1 MKDNESEVRL
11 NVLDLL
17 VLIAKWHKLFI
28 VNFILV
34 AIIASIVSLLLPKW
48 YSATA
53 VILPPK
59 SSSGIPSF
67 LTSDLVNVAMD
78 FGLDVP
84 GKDIY
89 QTILGSRTIR
99 ERIIKR
105 FNLREKWEVSEKALF
120 EDVIN
125 MLNGHLT
132 VQELDNKSIAVTIID
147 KDPGFTAELANG
159 CVEELDKLLRD
170 ISSEAATRNRK
181 FIEGRLHQ
189 IEDSLIV
196 LQDSM
201 MHFKEMTKAVSISDQ
216 ISAMLEVT
224 SKIEAQILSN
234 DIKLEVMR
242 SSLGSEHPAV
252 SQLVTTN
259 QLLQKKFDN
268 IVSGDDNG
276 LFFGLSQLPELSR
289 DYAKLLRST
298 GIQLKLFEFVFP
310 QYENARIQ
318 EKKETAN
325 VQVLDNARV
334 PEKRFKPQRKKIVIV
349 SCLIAMIVTLV
360 AVLLFE
366 YFRVIKY
373 KNKEDWGKIQDIIK
387 IIRRR

>member
-17 VLIAKWHKLFI
+17 VLVAKWRKLFI
-28 VNFILV
+28 VNFLLV
-34 AIIASIVSLLLPKW
+34 AVVASIVSLLLPKW

-59 SSSGIPSF
+59 SSGGIPSF

-78 FGLDVP
+78 FGLDTP

-99 ERIIKR
+99 ERLIKR
-105 FNLREKWEVSEKALF
+105 FNIREKWEISEEALT
-120 EDVIN
+120 EDVIEA
-125 MLNGHLT
+125 LNGHMSVT
-132 VQELDNKSIAVTIID
+132 ELDNKSIAVTIID
-147 KDPGFTAELANG
+147 KDPEFTAELANG
-159 CVEELDKLLRD
+159 CVEELDKYLRD
-170 ISSEAATRNRK
+170 ITSEAASRNRI
-181 FIEGRLHQ
+181 FIESRLNQ
-189 IEDSLIV
+189 IEDSLTI
-196 LQDSM
+196 LQDSL
-201 MHFKEMTKAVSISDQ
+201 MHFKEITKAVSITDQ
-216 ISAMLEVT
+216 IAAMLEVT

-234 DIKLEVMR
+234 DIKLEVLH

-252 SQLVTTN
+252 SQLMITN

-289 DYAKLLRST
+289 DYANFLRSL
-298 GIQLKLFEFVFP
+298 GIQTKLFEYVFP

-318 EKKETAN
+318 EKRETAN

-334 PEKRFKPQRKKIVIV
+334 PERKFKPQRKKIVVI
-349 SCLIAMIVTLV
+349 SCLVSLIVTLI
-360 AVLLFE
+360 AVLLIE
-366 YFRVIKY
+366 YFQSIKY
-373 KNKEDWGKIQDIIK
+373 KNKDDWGKIQEIVK
-387 IIRRR
+387 TVRRR